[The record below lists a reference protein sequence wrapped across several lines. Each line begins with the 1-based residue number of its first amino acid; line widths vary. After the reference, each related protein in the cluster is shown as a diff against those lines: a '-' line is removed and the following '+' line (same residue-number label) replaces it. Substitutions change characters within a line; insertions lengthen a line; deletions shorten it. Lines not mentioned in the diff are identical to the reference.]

1 MGRTCVRGGA
11 EKREGEEGEG
21 EGLNCRSI
29 GRFTWEGL
37 DQGPGRGWIRDSG
50 GVESEEGGAAMVFA
64 MAMAMAAVGAGG
76 VRGVQRPPQGGPTP
90 AGAPPGRPSV
100 AAFGKAAKDRGVQA
114 YVVGTTEQGG
124 TGRALDGER
133 LLLEFKKAVSRA
145 GHMRELRHRRTF
157 ENSVDERKR
166 RARGRS
172 LRRKAEE
179 RQRKMFQDSWRE
191 SPPSHIPLQ
200 ERTDGR
206 GGVPRYSPPAER
218 GAGPGPSW
226 NAGGV
231 GEGARAAAA
240 EAPAVSSPEAA
251 QAGAAAAASAEAASA
266 AGASTSE
273 KEVTSNPISASA
285 LAALEDRE
293 RLAIAKAKRNTAG
306 QRKGGNAPRRATS
319 G

>member
-1 MGRTCVRGGA
+1 
-11 EKREGEEGEG
+11 
-21 EGLNCRSI
+21 
-29 GRFTWEGL
+29 
-37 DQGPGRGWIRDSG
+37 
-50 GVESEEGGAAMVFA
+50 
-64 MAMAMAAVGAGG
+64 
-76 VRGVQRPPQGGPTP
+76 
-90 AGAPPGRPSV
+90 V

-114 YVVGTTEQGG
+114 YVVGTTEEGG
-124 TGRALDGER
+124 TGRSLDGEK

-157 ENSVDERKR
+157 ENSVDEKKR

-231 GEGARAAAA
+231 GEGARAA